1 VILFYLS
8 LVTFNCVLQE
18 LLAGGGANIPRSIHE
33 VVAHLACRL
42 ARWDDRLIFF
52 TSGYQLRKSLYDY
65 SFSLN
70 QFTSNLILTK
80 SILFKIMFFQTLTQT
95 YTINTASLH
104 IYDFKNTVSTLY
116 FFYCNNIT
124 SLLPLGEVGYANKK
138 NAMMSYLESC
148 LMTNRFFSP
157 LSEKK

>member
-52 TSGYQLRKSLYDY
+52 TSGYQLRKSLL
-65 SFSLN
+65 F
-70 QFTSNLILTK
+70 FAICMI
-80 SILFKIMFFQTLTQT
+80 ILF
-95 YTINTASLH
+95 
-104 IYDFKNTVSTLY
+104 
-116 FFYCNNIT
+116 
-124 SLLPLGEVGYANKK
+124 P
-138 NAMMSYLESC
+138 
-148 LMTNRFFSP
+148 
-157 LSEKK
+157 